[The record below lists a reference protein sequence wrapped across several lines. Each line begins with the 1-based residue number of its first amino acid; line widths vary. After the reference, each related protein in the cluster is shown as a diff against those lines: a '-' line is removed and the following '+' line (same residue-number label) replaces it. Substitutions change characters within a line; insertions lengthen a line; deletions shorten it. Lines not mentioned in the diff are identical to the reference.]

1 MTNLPRI
8 GRSLAAA
15 AALLLALGG
24 APALAVMHGG
34 RGGGFHG
41 GGFHGGWHG
50 GWHGFRGGHFHGP
63 HVFIDGAFFFGA
75 PYFYDPF
82 FYDYYPY
89 PPYYGYYPP
98 PPPPPPPPPDQ
109 EEEPEQ
115 EPAPEPPA
123 SYGLVQLRGV
133 PDGAAVDLDG
143 RFWLTAAQLD
153 QRWLGL
159 PEGTHTITVRRAGR
173 DTVSRQVDVSAG
185 STQVVDFGSPY

>member
-1 MTNLPRI
+1 MTSRARI
-8 GRSLAAA
+8 GRPLAA

-24 APALAVMHGG
+24 TPALAVMHGG
-34 RGGGFHG
+34 HGGGFHG
-41 GGFHGGWHG
+41 GGFHG
-50 GWHGFRGGHFHGP
+50 P
-63 HVFIDGAFFFGA
+63 HVFIDGGFFFGA

-159 PEGTHTITVRRAGR
+159 PEG
-173 DTVSRQVDVSAG
+173 
-185 STQVVDFGSPY
+185 

>member
-1 MTNLPRI
+1 MGTSRPRI
-8 GRSLAAA
+8 GRLLAAVL
-15 AALLLALGG
+15 LLLALGG
-24 APALAVMHGG
+24 LPVQAARHGG
-34 RGGGFHG
+34 HGGGFHG
-41 GGFHGGWHG
+41 GGFHGGGSHG
-50 GWHGFRGGHFHGP
+50 GWHGGHFHRP
-63 HVFIDGAFFFGA
+63 QVFIDGGFFFGA

-82 FYDYYPY
+82 FFDYYPY

-109 EEEPEQ
+109 EEEQ
-115 EPAPEPPA
+115 EAAPEPPA

-153 QRWLGL
+153 QRWLGV
-159 PEGTHTITVRRAGR
+159 PEGTHTITVRRAGG

>member
-1 MTNLPRI
+1 MVTRLPRI
-8 GRSLAAA
+8 GRQLAAA

-24 APALAVMHGG
+24 APALAARHGG
-34 RGGGFHG
+34 HG
-41 GGFHGGWHG
+41 GGFHGR
-50 GWHGFRGGHFHGP
+50 GFRGGFHGRWHGGHFHGP
-63 HVFIDGAFFFGA
+63 HVFIDGGFFFGP
-75 PYFYDPF
+75 PYFYAPF

-89 PPYYGYYPP
+89 PPYFPP

-109 EEEPEQ
+109 EEQ
-115 EPAPEPPA
+115 EDAPEPPA

-143 RFWLTAAQLD
+143 RFWLTAARLD
-153 QRWLGL
+153 ERWLGL